1 MNSFRHHIFCILQ
14 FISSSTSSISLCM
27 SAYGLAK
34 NDRKHEWPEYT
45 VVLCIISTII
55 VNALKD
61 SLTANPKIFEENKS
75 ANNNN
80 NNNNNNDNNNNNND
94 NNDSENISNENL
106 DASSIHFEKI

>member
-61 SLTANPKIFEENKS
+61 SLTANPKIFEENKPD
-75 ANNNN
+75 NDKNKNDN
-80 NNNNNNDNNNNNND
+80 DNQNNNDNNK
-94 NNDSENISNENL
+94 SNTDKDI
-106 DASSIHFEKI
+106 DANSIHFDKI

>member
-61 SLTANPKIFEENKS
+61 SLTANPKIFEENKPD
-75 ANNNN
+75 NDKNDNDN
-80 NNNNNNDNNNNNND
+80 KNKNNNDNDND
-94 NNDSENISNENL
+94 NDNDKSNTQVI
-106 DASSIHFEKI
+106 DANSIHFEKI

>member
-61 SLTANPKIFEENKS
+61 SLTANPKIFEENKPD
-75 ANNNN
+75 NDKNDNDN
-80 NNNNNNDNNNNNND
+80 KNNNDND
-94 NNDSENISNENL
+94 NNKSNTDKDI
-106 DASSIHFEKI
+106 DANSIHFDKI

>member
-1 MNSFRHHIFCILQ
+1 MNSFRHHIFCVLQ

-75 ANNNN
+75 DSNNN
-80 NNNNNNDNNNNNND
+80 NNNNNND
-94 NNDSENISNENL
+94 NNDSENISNEKL